1 VEGLLIGGS
10 GGTAVC
16 AALAVAR
23 VCTPDDVVVVLI
35 PDSGRSYLSKIFD
48 DGWMFDMG
56 FLRAEGPVTGDV
68 LAAKGSALPSL
79 VLITPERPVR
89 DAIALMH
96 ETGVSQ
102 LVVAVTTD
110 LPLAAKEVTGTL
122 RELELMD
129 LAYRDRAVLDRPIA
143 DVMGE
148 PMPMIGIGEP
158 VARVV
163 ECLDAGPSALV
174 LDGGHPI
181 GVLTRSDVLGF
192 LATRSQTDGDV

>member
-1 VEGLLIGGS
+1 
-10 GGTAVC
+10 
-16 AALAVAR
+16 
-23 VCTPDDVVVVLI
+23 
-35 PDSGRSYLSKIFD
+35 
-48 DGWMFDMG
+48 MFDMG
-56 FLRAEGPVTGDV
+56 FLRAEGPVAGDV
-68 LAAKGSALPSL
+68 LASKGGALSAL
-79 VLITPERPVR
+79 VLITPDRPVR

-96 ETGVSQ
+96 DTGVSQ
-102 LVVAVTTD
+102 LVVSVTTE

-129 LAYRDRAVLDRPIA
+129 LTFRDPALLDRTVA
-143 DVMGE
+143 DVMDA

-163 ECLDAGPSALV
+163 ECLDAGPSLLV

-192 LATRSQTDGDV
+192 LAARSPA